1 MEAKILARLQ
11 TILDQRKMDVLS
23 GVRFRIET
31 YSPED
36 VREMLLMC
44 YKSEVESR
52 MMEFI
57 PDEATNEKV
66 VKTSKWLCSANR
78 FGLLLYG
85 SVGSGKTT
93 LARSICTLINVLYGN
108 AYNYE
113 DRKGVVRVSALDL
126 ANRVSEDK
134 SYLYDLKH
142 KELLFIDDL
151 GVEPET
157 VKCWGN
163 EISPITELL
172 YSRYD
177 NQLFTI
183 ATSNLAEEEF
193 GERYGKRI
201 YDRMEEMFDRLYY
214 NNKSYRK

>member
-1 MEAKILARLQ
+1 
-11 TILDQRKMDVLS
+11 
-23 GVRFRIET
+23 
-31 YSPED
+31 
-36 VREMLLMC
+36 MLLMC

-52 MMEFI
+52 MLDFVS
-57 PDEATNEKV
+57 DENTSQKIS
-66 VKTSKWLCSANR
+66 KTAKWLCTVQR

-93 LARSICTLINVLYGN
+93 LARSVCTLIGILYGSTGS
-108 AYNYE
+108 YE
-113 DRKGVVRVSALDL
+113 DRKGVVRISALDL
-126 ANRVSEDK
+126 ANQVSQDK
-134 SYLYDLKH
+134 NYLSELKR
-142 KELLFIDDL
+142 KEMLFIDDL

-163 EISPITELL
+163 EVSPITELL